1 MRTAGSVI
9 GRRRFLVG
17 PASVYLLILTQVP
30 LVLTLYYS
38 LRSWNLLRPGS
49 DRFVGLGS
57 FSAVLRDPEF
67 WPVIA
72 TTLALTLWVVGVTL
86 ALGLAL
92 ALLLNRTFPGRGVA
106 RTLLITPFLIMP
118 SVSAVLWK
126 NVLLNPAF
134 GLFNAILG
142 GLGFDR
148 IDFLAHHPL
157 ATVVAILS
165 WQWTP
170 FAMLILLAG
179 LQTLPDE
186 LLDAARIDGAGSVA
200 VFRHLIIPHLARYV
214 EIVVLLETLFVL
226 SVFGE
231 IFVATSGG
239 PGISTTN
246 LTYQIYRE
254 AFERWNIGRASALG
268 VIAILLANA
277 VLLLFLRVVRRGGQ
291 SEALA

>member
-1 MRTAGSVI
+1 MI
-9 GRRRFLVG
+9 GRRRFLVA
-17 PASVYLLILTQVP
+17 PATAYLLILTQVP

-38 LRSWNLLRPGS
+38 LRSWNLLRPES

-57 FSAVLRDPEF
+57 FAAVLRDPEF

-72 TTLALTLWVVGVTL
+72 TTLSLTLFVVAATL

-92 ALLLNRTFPGRGVA
+92 ALLLNRSFPGRGFA

-118 SVSAVLWK
+118 IVSAVLWK
-126 NVLLNPAF
+126 NVLFSPTF
-134 GLFNAILG
+134 GLFNAILS

-148 IDFLAHHPL
+148 VDALAHHPL
-157 ATVVAILS
+157 AAIVVILS

-170 FAMLILLAG
+170 FTMLILLAG
-179 LQTLPDE
+179 LQSFPDD
-186 LLDAARIDGAGSVA
+186 LLDAARIDGAGPLA
-200 VFRHLIIPHLARYV
+200 VLRHLLIPHLARYV
-214 EIVVLLETLFVL
+214 EIAVLLETLYVL

-246 LTYQIYRE
+246 LSYQIYRE
-254 AFERWNIGRASALG
+254 AFERWNLGRASALA
-268 VIAILLANA
+268 VFAILLANV
-277 VLLLFLRVVRRGGQ
+277 VLFLFLRVGRLGGR
-291 SEALA
+291 SEVSA